1 MTSKQEPETET
12 PVPEPETGEEEQPEG
27 VERVGAADGSGVPL
41 EPPLSA
47 VHRLEEQLDQSKDQ
61 YLRLAAEFDNFRK
74 RVARERVELAD
85 RAQAT
90 LVGRLLEVLD
100 DLDRLVG
107 QDITGSTADV
117 IHQGIVL
124 VDRKLRKE
132 LEAAGLTRLDPAG
145 EVFDPTVHEAVSV
158 LPAPAP
164 ELDDQVSAVFQ
175 AGYQFKGAL
184 VRPARVQVYQAD
196 GQD

>member
-1 MTSKQEPETET
+1 VTSK
-12 PVPEPETGEEEQPEG
+12 PEPEAETSLPETGIPED
-27 VERVGAADGSGVPL
+27 GAGVPL
-41 EPPLSA
+41 EPPVSA
-47 VHRLEEQLDQSKDQ
+47 VQRLEEQLDQSKDQ

-74 RVARERVELAD
+74 RVAKERLELAD

-100 DLDRLVG
+100 DLDRLVV
-107 QDITGSTADV
+107 QDTTGSTADV
-117 IHQGIVL
+117 IHEAIVL

-132 LEAAGLTRLDPAG
+132 LEAAGLIRLDPAG
-145 EVFDPTVHEAVSV
+145 DAFDPMIHEAVSV
-158 LPAPAP
+158 LPAPSP